1 MAPDLSPA
9 LRMLLSALAF
19 VAALY
24 VAVALLLFL
33 MQSRLIYHPQIGR
46 DVTTTP
52 RAAGLDFEDVWL
64 DAGDDVRL
72 HGWYVG
78 RENAQGVALILHGN
92 AGSIALRLDWLR
104 MFHDLGYA
112 AFIVDYRGY
121 GRSSG
126 SPSEEGTYEDAR
138 LAWAHLESRG
148 WKGEDIV
155 LLGESLGGA
164 VAAHLAARERP
175 RALILHSTFTSVP
188 DMAAQLYRFL
198 PVRWLARFR
207 YDTRAALRDVQA
219 PVLIAH
225 SPRDEIVPFTH
236 AQALFAAASDPKRL
250 LELAGGH
257 NDGFIFVRPEW
268 VRVLGNFLAES
279 GRARPQSTPSNS
291 AT

>member
-1 MAPDLSPA
+1 
-9 LRMLLSALAF
+9 MLLSALALG
-19 VAALY
+19 VVLY
-24 VAVALLLFL
+24 AVLALLLFL
-33 MQSRLIYHPQIGR
+33 MQSRLIYYPDIGR

-52 RAAGLDFEDVWL
+52 RAVGLDFEDVWL
-64 DAGDDVRL
+64 DAGEDVRL

-78 RENAQGVALILHGN
+78 REGAKGAVLILHGN

-104 MFHDLGYA
+104 MFHELGYA

-126 SPSEEGTYEDAR
+126 SPSEQGTYHDAQ
-138 LAWAHLESRG
+138 LAWTHLRSRG

-175 RALILHSTFTSVP
+175 RALVLHSTFTSVP

-207 YDTRAALRDVQA
+207 YDTRAAVRTVQA

-225 SPRDEIVPFTH
+225 SPGDEIVPFSH
-236 AQALFAAASDPKRL
+236 AQALFAAANAPKRL

-257 NDGFIFVRPEW
+257 NDGFIFTRRDW
-268 VRVLGNFLAES
+268 VQALAEFLAETE
-279 GRARPQSTPSNS
+279 RARLQSNPSNS

>member
-1 MAPDLSPA
+1 MALELPA
-9 LRMLLSALAF
+9 AVRMLLSVLGL

-24 VAVALLLFL
+24 VVLALLLFV
-33 MQSRLIYHPQIGR
+33 MQSRLIYYPEIGR
-46 DVTTTP
+46 EVTTTP
-52 RAAGLDFEDVWL
+52 RAVGLDFEEVWL
-64 DAGDDVRL
+64 DAGEGVRL

-78 RENAQGVALILHGN
+78 REAAKGVVLVLHGN
-92 AGSIALRLDWLR
+92 AGSIALRLDWLT
-104 MFHDLGYA
+104 MFHQLGYA

-126 SPSEEGTYEDAR
+126 SPSEQGTYDDAR

-148 WKGEDIV
+148 WQGEDIV

-164 VAAHLAARERP
+164 VAAHLAARRRP

-188 DMAAQLYRFL
+188 DLAAQLYRFL

-207 YDTRAALRDVQA
+207 YDTRAALGSVRA

-225 SPRDEIVPFTH
+225 SPRDEIVPFSH
-236 AQALFAAASDPKRL
+236 AQALLDAANEPKRL

-257 NDGFIFVRPEW
+257 NDGFIFVRREW
-268 VRVLGNFLAES
+268 VRALADFLAATEN
-279 GRARPQSTPSNS
+279 ARLQSSPSNS